1 MSNHELT
8 VSVISPTSIPQRN
21 ASWLMLA
28 AVVLVSLAA
37 VPTIK
42 LVVPLGNLSG
52 FTLDWLL
59 PFMALAVFR
68 AAVPGAFPSDLRWR
82 LPTVRQWGLVLLLFA
97 ASVAT
102 WVLIRIVFPDADFRV
117 RRSYWPT
124 VIPSVA
130 GLSSELMLRLV
141 GAPVLEEVFYRGFLL
156 GELRRTM
163 RPRWAV
169 IAQGVIFGLSHYLR
183 GPYSVALTTVTGV
196 LFGLPR
202 LFGVGIVPMI
212 LAHSLLNLILG
223 AAFFFVS
230 LPENWPLAR
239 STRCQDLEA
248 LKSEP
253 VEKALPIVIEAL
265 GSDDDQAIV
274 CASMV
279 LEHRYAAVAM
289 PAIGEAL
296 RSDRHAAVFGALFA
310 WRELHYPELLQD
322 VRRIAGN
329 PADRGLQAC
338 ALAALA
344 EYGDR
349 AWIRSLATEAI
360 DDRSRRMAWNSLGEK
375 PREAVE
381 APSEPVAPL

>member
-1 MSNHELT
+1 M
-8 VSVISPTSIPQRN
+8 I
-21 ASWLMLA
+21 A

-37 VPTIK
+37 VPTIE

-59 PFMALAVFR
+59 TFMALAIFR

-82 LPTVRQWGLVLLLFA
+82 LPTVRQWGLVLLLSA
-97 ASVAT
+97 GSVVT
-102 WVLIRIVFPDADFRV
+102 WVLIRIVFPDAEFRV

-183 GPYSVALTTVTGV
+183 GPYSVADTTVTGV

-212 LAHSLLNLILG
+212 LAHSLLNFILG
-223 AAFFFVS
+223 APFFFVS

-239 STRCQDLEA
+239 STRCQEIEA

-279 LEHRYAAVAM
+279 LKHRYAAVAM

-296 RSDRHAAVFGALFA
+296 RSDRHATVFGALFA

-329 PADRGLQAC
+329 PADRGLQAI

-344 EYGDR
+344 ENGDR
-349 AWIRSLATEAI
+349 AWIRALANSAPDART
-360 DDRSRRMAWNSLGEK
+360 RRMVWQALGEQ
-375 PREAVE
+375 PPEVAE
-381 APSEPVAPL
+381 APGEPDAPP

>member
-1 MSNHELT
+1 M
-8 VSVISPTSIPQRN
+8 I
-21 ASWLMLA
+21 A

-42 LVVPLGNLSG
+42 LVVSLGNLSG

-59 PFMALAVFR
+59 TFMALAIFR

-82 LPTVRQWGLVLLLFA
+82 LPTVRQWGLVLLLFTG
-97 ASVAT
+97 SVVT

-169 IAQGVIFGLSHYLR
+169 IAQGVVFGLSHYLR
-183 GPYSVALTTVTGV
+183 GPYSVAETTVTGV

-212 LAHSLLNLILG
+212 LAHSLLNFVLG
-223 AAFFFVS
+223 ASFFFVS
-230 LPENWPLAR
+230 LPEALPLAR
-239 STRCQDLEA
+239 STRCQELEA
-248 LKSEP
+248 LKAEP
-253 VEKALPIVIEAL
+253 AEKALPIIIDAL

-274 CASMV
+274 CATMV
-279 LEHRYAAVAM
+279 LKHRYAAVAM
-289 PAIGEAL
+289 PALGEAL
-296 RSDRHAAVFGALFA
+296 RSDQRSKVSGAIFA
-310 WRELHYPELLQD
+310 WSELACPELFPD
-322 VRRIAGN
+322 MRRIAEK
-329 PADRGLQAC
+329 PADRGLQAIS
-338 ALAALA
+338 LAALA
-344 EYGDR
+344 ENGDG
-349 AWIRSLATEAI
+349 AWIRALANSAPDPRT
-360 DDRSRRMAWNSLGEK
+360 RRMAWQALGEE
-375 PREAVE
+375 PPEAVE
-381 APSEPVAPL
+381 APGESDAQP

>member
-1 MSNHELT
+1 MVSRAQGDEAGGDDTNGKDIDKKWKTYREATEGRRNSLSDEATCLLADRIADGHTWVGFVQRAAARETIVSNYELT

-59 PFMALAVFR
+59 TFMALAIFR

-102 WVLIRIVFPDADFRV
+102 WFLIRIVFPDAAFCV

-130 GLSSELMLRLV
+130 GLSPELMLRLV

-183 GPYSVALTTVTGV
+183 GPYSVALCTVTGV

-212 LAHSLLNLILG
+212 LAHSLLNFILG
-223 AAFFFVS
+223 APFFFCVA
-230 LPENWPLAR
+230 PRELAAR
-239 STRCQDLEA
+239 PFD
-248 LKSEP
+248 
-253 VEKALPIVIEAL
+253 ALPGARGDEVRTHGK
-265 GSDDDQAIV
+265 GS
-274 CASMV
+274 
-279 LEHRYAAVAM
+279 
-289 PAIGEAL
+289 
-296 RSDRHAAVFGALFA
+296 
-310 WRELHYPELLQD
+310 
-322 VRRIAGN
+322 
-329 PADRGLQAC
+329 ADHH
-338 ALAALA
+338 
-344 EYGDR
+344 
-349 AWIRSLATEAI
+349 
-360 DDRSRRMAWNSLGEK
+360 
-375 PREAVE
+375 
-381 APSEPVAPL
+381 